1 LQSAVSGFDGAVI
14 AVTDDQAFLQAIGIE
29 RQIRL

>member
-1 LQSAVSGFDGAVI
+1 LSGFDGALIEVSH
-14 AVTDDQAFLQAIGIE
+14 DQSFLQAIGVE